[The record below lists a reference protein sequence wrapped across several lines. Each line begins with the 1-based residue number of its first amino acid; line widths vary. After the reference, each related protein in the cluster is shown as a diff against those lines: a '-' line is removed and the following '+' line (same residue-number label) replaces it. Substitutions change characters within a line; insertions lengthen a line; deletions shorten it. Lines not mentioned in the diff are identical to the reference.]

1 MRDYTNNELRQ
12 IVADA
17 DRCKRL
23 EQELSNVL
31 ADCASQHAADQER
44 IAALEKLIEFAP
56 EQLPLNPSQAVIR
69 LFSAAYER
77 WKNAALDLA
86 KGE

>member
-44 IAALEKLIEFAP
+44 IAAL
-56 EQLPLNPSQAVIR
+56 V
-69 LFSAAYER
+69 
-77 WKNAALDLA
+77 AALEEGHTPPTTFQNCAHPKCKLARATLALA